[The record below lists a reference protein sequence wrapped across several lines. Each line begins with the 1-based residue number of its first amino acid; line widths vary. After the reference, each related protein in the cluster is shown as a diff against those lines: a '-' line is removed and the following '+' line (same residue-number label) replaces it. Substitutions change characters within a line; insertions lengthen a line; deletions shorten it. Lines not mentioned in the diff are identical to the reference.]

1 MNEQAPGASEETGI
15 TPTPNRIPGSS
26 APKVQATTPESSRD
40 LRASKSWNKVVVS
53 LALVGSHV
61 LCGLIGFAIA
71 YSLSLRS
78 KPDDLRSAR
87 TVCEGFLM
95 GLDNNSLESAHR
107 FTTKKLQQSLT
118 PQNWSRGQGKLTW
131 TINSESISEDRNEAT
146 FHGTWT
152 FEHGVRQN
160 FVVTVVKHHDRESGG
175 GQWLVDGYSFS
186 NPL

>member
-15 TPTPNRIPGSS
+15 TPNPDRIPGSS
-26 APKVQATTPESSRD
+26 APNVQAATPASSRD
-40 LRASKSWNKVVVS
+40 LRASRSWKKVVVS

-71 YSLSLRS
+71 YSLSQTS

-95 GLDNNSLESAHR
+95 GLDNNNLESAHR
-107 FTTKKLQQSLT
+107 FTTRKLQQSLT
-118 PQNWSRGQGKLTW
+118 PRNWSRGQGKLTW
-131 TINSESISEDRNEAT
+131 TINSESISEDRKQAT

-152 FEHGVRQN
+152 FEHGARQN
-160 FVVTVVKHHDRESGG
+160 FVVTVVKHHDRESGS